1 MICVLVIVWDAMLSR
16 GGPGAAATSKMEC
29 FVIIDNGSKRYS
41 KANKK
46 YLTSNYPKKPTNYIT
61 SSDKNDL

>member
-1 MICVLVIVWDAMLSR
+1 MICVLVIIWDAMLSR
-16 GGPGAAATSKMEC
+16 GGSGAAAASKMEC
-29 FVIIDNGSKRYS
+29 FVIIVNGSKRYS